1 MASDRALR
9 ARRDRVAAL
18 NQQDEL
24 LARPSSKSSRE
35 GKARKDQRTSRP
47 MPSNDDEP
55 DRDQSVWLELTL
67 IAIILTAGTVS
78 GVLAFLE
85 LLNGVPGN

>member
-1 MASDRALR
+1 
-9 ARRDRVAAL
+9 
-18 NQQDEL
+18 
-24 LARPSSKSSRE
+24 
-35 GKARKDQRTSRP
+35 